1 MWQGENKWPGR
12 ARRKKK
18 SGGKKKEKKTQ
29 KKAKEKKKKK
39 KKKKVLTKETDPW
52 GDTLVPSMKSKNMIL
67 LDGALV
73 GAG

>member
-1 MWQGENKWPGR
+1 M
-12 ARRKKK
+12 ARKGQKKK
-18 SGGKKKEKKTQ
+18 KVRWKKKKKPPKKTQ